1 MHLECLET
9 HFSGPMDARTSENAV
24 PSSEGPF
31 HESRLGPSQLPL
43 RARLAC
49 RVQLLDQMEPSG
61 DKTNVAI
68 KCESLPGSE
77 VKRV

>member
-1 MHLECLET
+1 MRLECLET
-9 HFSGPMDARTSENAV
+9 HFSGPMDARTRENAV

-49 RVQLLDQMEPSG
+49 RVQLLDQTHSDGHMIQSIRERV
-61 DKTNVAI
+61 T
-68 KCESLPGSE
+68 LPGSE